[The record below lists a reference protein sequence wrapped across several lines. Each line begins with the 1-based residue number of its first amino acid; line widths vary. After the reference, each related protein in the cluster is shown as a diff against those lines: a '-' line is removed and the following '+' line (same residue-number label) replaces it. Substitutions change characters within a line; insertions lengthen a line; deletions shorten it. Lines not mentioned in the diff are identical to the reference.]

1 MANQTYRIGIIGCGG
16 MGRSHSRSWKP
27 VPNAQVVAAMDI
39 FEESAKRVADEYDI
53 PATYTDV
60 DEMLAKEDLDIVSIT
75 TWQGPRAEATVAAAK
90 AGVKGIIGENRWL
103 PHSDKLMP

>member
-16 MGRSHSRSWKP
+16 MGRSHSRAWSQQSK
-27 VPNAQVVAAMDI
+27 AQVVAAMDI
-39 FEESAKRVADEYDI
+39 HEEAAKRVSDEYDV
-53 PATYTDV
+53 PAIYTDV

-90 AGVKGIIGENRWL
+90 QA
-103 PHSDKLMP
+103 